1 MIKDG
6 YINVGMALIDNI
18 VQEETMPCPECGS
31 NDCVVITDE
40 SSQPVG
46 LKLACANPDC
56 GYSIG
61 DELFR
66 YADFHDDAL
75 KEAIHI
81 WNIGA
86 YAKDTEVV
94 KDGKVFNAQTG
105 ELK

>member
-18 VQEETMPCPECGS
+18 VQAETIPCPACGS
-31 NDCVVITDE
+31 CDCLVIEDAT
-40 SSQPVG
+40 SQPTG
-46 LKLACANPDC
+46 LKLACANPEC
-56 GYSIG
+56 GYSVD

-75 KEAIHI
+75 KEAIQV

-86 YAKDTEVV
+86 YVNATVV
-94 KDGKVFNAQTG
+94 EKDGKVFNAQTG